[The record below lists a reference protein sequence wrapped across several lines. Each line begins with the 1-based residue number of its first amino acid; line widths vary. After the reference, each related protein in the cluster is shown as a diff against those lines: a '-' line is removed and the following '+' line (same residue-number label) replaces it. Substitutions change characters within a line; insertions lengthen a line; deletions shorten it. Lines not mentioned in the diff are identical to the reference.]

1 MLEENI
7 ETFSNFGCG
16 SEIHLCEGV
25 LVHTYAHIWHFIK
38 SIMSFHHVGCNS
50 GDLAASAF
58 MAESLLILAKI
69 S

>member
-25 LVHTYAHIWHFIK
+25 LVYTHMPTF
-38 SIMSFHHVGCNS
+38 
-50 GDLAASAF
+50 DTL
-58 MAESLLILAKI
+58 
-69 S
+69 